1 MACLLQEFLHLK
13 FLQKQHRELALLSAS
28 DRIYSDETILLEEL
42 NFEYRKP
49 RKIGKSIEDI
59 EEGDSLSLT
68 ESIED
73 NQLLLYLGLTNDA
86 NPLYIQHDYTQKT
99 EYQRPIVP
107 SIMLM
112 GIITSAVS
120 KHLPGPGSHVV
131 NFSVNFI
138 EPVYHY
144 ETLTFEFEVIKVDK
158 MKDVVTI
165 SVEAINTE
173 DHRILDAVVM
183 VQPPKAVAE
192 NEEEQQDE

>member
-1 MACLLQEFLHLK
+1 MN
-13 FLQKQHRELALLSAS
+13 
-28 DRIYSDETILLEEL
+28 IG
-42 NFEYRKP
+42 KP
-49 RKIGKSIEDI
+49 RKIGKTIDEI

-86 NPLYIQHDYTQKT
+86 NPLYIQHDYAQKT
-99 EYQRPIVP
+99 SYERPIVP

-120 KHLPGPGSHVV
+120 KHLPGAGSHVV

-144 ETLTFEFEVIKVDK
+144 ETLTFDFEVIKVDK

-165 SVEAINTE
+165 SVEAINAE
-173 DHRILDAVVM
+173 KDRVLDAVVM
-183 VQPPKAVAE
+183 VQPPLLTQE
-192 NEEEQQDE
+192 SEDIHE

>member
-1 MACLLQEFLHLK
+1 M
-13 FLQKQHRELALLSAS
+13 
-28 DRIYSDETILLEEL
+28 EEINL
-42 NFEYRKP
+42 NIGKP
-49 RKIGKSIEDI
+49 RKLGKKIDEI

-73 NQLLLYLGLTNDA
+73 SQLLLYLGLTNDA

-107 SIMLM
+107 SVMLM
-112 GIITSAVS
+112 GIITSAIS

-138 EPVYHY
+138 EPVFHY
-144 ETLTFEFEVIKVDK
+144 ETLTFDFEVIKVDK

-165 SVEAINTE
+165 SVEAVNTQE
-173 DHRILDAVVM
+173 DRVLDAVVM
-183 VQPPKAVAE
+183 VQPPKIVEEGEE
-192 NEEEQQDE
+192 NEQ

>member
-1 MACLLQEFLHLK
+1 MN
-13 FLQKQHRELALLSAS
+13 
-28 DRIYSDETILLEEL
+28 IG
-42 NFEYRKP
+42 KP

-86 NPLYIQHDYTQKT
+86 NPLYIQHDYTQNT

-144 ETLTFEFEVIKVDK
+144 ETLTFDFEVIKVDK

-183 VQPPKAVAE
+183 VQPPKAVAV

>member
-1 MACLLQEFLHLK
+1 MN
-13 FLQKQHRELALLSAS
+13 
-28 DRIYSDETILLEEL
+28 IG
-42 NFEYRKP
+42 KP

-107 SIMLM
+107 SVMLM
-112 GIITSAVS
+112 GIITSAIS
-120 KHLPGPGSHVV
+120 KHLPGPGFHVV
-131 NFSVNFI
+131 NFSINFI
-138 EPVYHY
+138 DPVFHY

>member
-1 MACLLQEFLHLK
+1 MN
-13 FLQKQHRELALLSAS
+13 
-28 DRIYSDETILLEEL
+28 IG
-42 NFEYRKP
+42 KP
-49 RKIGKSIEDI
+49 RKLGKKIDEI

-73 NQLLLYLGLTNDA
+73 SQLLLYLGLTNDA

-107 SIMLM
+107 LVMLM
-112 GIITSAVS
+112 GIITSAIS

-138 EPVYHY
+138 EPVFHY
-144 ETLTFEFEVIKVDK
+144 ETLTFDFEVIKVDK

-165 SVEAINTE
+165 SVEAVNTQE
-173 DHRILDAVVM
+173 DRVLDAVVM
-183 VQPPKAVAE
+183 VQPPKIVEEGEE
-192 NEEEQQDE
+192 NEQ

>member
-1 MACLLQEFLHLK
+1 MN
-13 FLQKQHRELALLSAS
+13 
-28 DRIYSDETILLEEL
+28 IG
-42 NFEYRKP
+42 KP

-86 NPLYIQHDYTQKT
+86 NPLYIQHDYTQNT
-99 EYQRPIVP
+99 EYKRPIVP

-183 VQPPKAVAE
+183 VQPPKAVAV

>member
-1 MACLLQEFLHLK
+1 MQINK
-13 FLQKQHRELALLSAS
+13 NKRMGK
-28 DRIYSDETILLEEL
+28 TIEE
-42 NFEYRKP
+42 
-49 RKIGKSIEDI
+49 I

-73 NQLLLYLGLTNDA
+73 NQLLIYLGLTNDA
-86 NPLYIQHDYTQKT
+86 NPLYIQHDYASTT
-99 EYQRPIVP
+99 DYQRPIVP
-107 SIMLM
+107 SVMLM

-144 ETLTFEFEVIKVDK
+144 ETLTFQFEVIKVDK

-165 SVEAINTE
+165 SVEATNVEE
-173 DHRILDAVVM
+173 DRVLDAVVM
-183 VQPPKAVAE
+183 VQPPTIQQVVTEEKEAE
-192 NEEEQQDE
+192 INE